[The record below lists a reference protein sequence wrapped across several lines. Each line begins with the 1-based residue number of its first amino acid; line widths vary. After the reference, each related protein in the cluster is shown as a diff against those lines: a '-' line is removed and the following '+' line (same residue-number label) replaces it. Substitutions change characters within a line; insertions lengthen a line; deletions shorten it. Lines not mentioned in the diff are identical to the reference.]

1 MAECPACRRPV
12 AMVRATCVYCG
23 AALPAAAV
31 EEAAKSAAAAAPAPP
46 PAEALP
52 ASRSVLV
59 IDFDSGTEDE
69 VAAALGIS
77 RFEAGQ
83 RQRRG
88 GLQLLRI
95 GEEGEA
101 QETASTLRERG
112 LHVVAVPEQE
122 VRTPPLLALGGA
134 QQGDALHLKL
144 ADGPLVLRDE
154 DLMLLVRGPILRE
167 YQPSVQIR
175 RFQTASLE
183 GGYRIHLHRHGDLRP
198 VELDPQNFEV
208 GFTVTGSSLLEL
220 LGWLEKVAPRVQVD
234 DSFPRITPVLGQAA
248 PPTSGVMAATAGL
261 QRAPRS
267 SGLGNWPS
275 RTSSAPKVEPPAV
288 LDNVAQFRFYSG
300 WRAAVGRRR

>member
-1 MAECPACRRPV
+1 MSELTPEDAKAFREDLGLHEPGLERVIRTSYTLLGLISFLTAGEDECRAWTIRRGTKAQLAAGTIHSDIQRGFIRAGVV
-12 AMVRATCVYCG
+12 AFDDLLAAGRG
-23 AALPAAAV
+23 AA
-31 EEAAKSAAAAAPAPP
+31 PP
-46 PAEALP
+46 
-52 ASRSVLV
+52 
-59 IDFDSGTEDE
+59 
-69 VAAALGIS
+69 
-77 RFEAGQ
+77 
-83 RQRRG
+83 
-88 GLQLLRI
+88 
-95 GEEGEA
+95 GEG

-220 LGWLEKVAPRVQVD
+220 LGWLEKVAPPVQVD
-234 DSFPRITPVLGQAA
+234 DSFRRITPVLGQAA
-248 PPTSGVMAATAGL
+248 PPTSGVMAATASL
-261 QRAPRS
+261 PRAPPHSRLRHS
-267 SGLGNWPS
+267 SS
-275 RTSSAPKVEPPAV
+275 RNSSPPNGERPAV
-288 LDNVAQFRFYSG
+288 LHYLDPL
-300 WRAAVGRRR
+300 